1 MSTLIETITKDRVL
15 TLRLNRPDK
24 RNALNADLV
33 TALKVALRLSGR
45 LRRSVRTRSSV
56 IVSMRVDMGK
66 WCSTKAD
73 YERNRGQYSGG
84 MSTARPAYCVVRIA

>member
-33 TALKVALRLSGR
+33 TAFRALRLSGR
-45 LRRSVRTRSSV
+45 LRR
-56 IVSMRVDMGK
+56 IV
-66 WCSTKAD
+66 
-73 YERNRGQYSGG
+73 
-84 MSTARPAYCVVRIA
+84 